1 MAETLQGERA
11 DAKLELD
18 RHRAR
23 REKVKADEAEGRVI
37 RIEEAREQ
45 IQALAL
51 AVRQQL
57 DRANSYLPSDLKPE
71 DRAVCERAL
80 REAIVGAMAALGAA
94 GKN

>member
-1 MAETLQGERA
+1 MAETLRGERA

-57 DRANSYLPSDLKPE
+57 DRAASYLPSDLAP
-71 DRAVCERAL
+71 DVRAVCEKAL
-80 REAIVGAMAALGAA
+80 RSAVAGAMGVI
-94 GKN
+94 GNG